1 MTIGNVNERIKIRFN
16 NRVQFKNIRHVSEF
30 SEEEIKNGWYDKDD
44 FNRMSEEVSEIAKLI
59 EKGIGHA
66 LCIRGLEHIVEED
79 LANYRAE
86 KMINSIDG
94 KYRYQINVVELCTT
108 YAILPSRISLSR
120 HTPGFTYHI
129 LRAAVLDEQEEQW
142 DDGVEDSKLIAEI
155 YAEYTK
161 PLEKEAHLI
170 GLKDAEEGYKSF
182 DMELVQPEEE
192 KIKKAK
198 QKKGKKK
205 EKSRSS
211 SSSSSLPTLSSSSHS
226 QLSSSLTSLSLHNEM
241 SIHSITEVDEG
252 NKNTG
257 YEKIKSDELSNVVQN
272 QNLRLQNKTH
282 AKKGDNKNQKRLPQR
297 KGQPR
302 SRKSFLDRKYG
313 GGSELSP
320 FVFSRDGTIQFR
332 KPDIEK
338 IKREQSLKRRT
349 CIHDSLSKFLEDDDD
364 EEDFLTSLLR

>member
-86 KMINSIDG
+86 KMINSID
-94 KYRYQINVVELCTT
+94 
-108 YAILPSRISLSR
+108 
-120 HTPGFTYHI
+120 
-129 LRAAVLDEQEEQW
+129 AVLDEQEEQW

-182 DMELVQPEEE
+182 DMELVKPEEE

-205 EKSRSS
+205 EKSRSSS